1 MKTIMT
7 LPLQLLKDKSF
18 WRFLVVGL
26 LNTSLSL
33 ITIYTAKYFLNFGDV
48 SANVLGY
55 LIGLITSY
63 SLNSRWTF
71 EFGGKHNEAI
81 KRFLISFLLSY
92 IANIAVVLT
101 CIHILQWNSYIA
113 QALGMPTYTITNFLL
128 SKHYTFKLSDTTHE

>member
-1 MKTIMT
+1 MKILTT

-18 WRFLVVGL
+18 WRFLVVGV

-33 ITIYTAKYFLNFGDV
+33 ITIYAAKYFLNFGDI

-55 LIGLITSY
+55 AVGLITSY

-71 EFGGKHNEAI
+71 EFDGKHNEAI

-92 IANIAVVLT
+92 AANILVVLI
-101 CIHILQWNSYIA
+101 CIHIFNWNSYIA
-113 QALGMPTYTITNFLL
+113 QALGMPAYTITNFLL
-128 SKHYTFKLSDTTHE
+128 SKHYTFKIPASTHE